1 MRDRALSR
9 AVENPLVRGG
19 LTLVAGILVGNVLGF
34 ARVAVTAYLLG
45 THSRA
50 DSLAV
55 AIGPLDTLNNL
66 LLNSM
71 IFAFVPMLTACKG
84 EERTAL
90 LLKLSR
96 LFAWVFS
103 AVSAGVI
110 LTAPWLMRALAPGLD
125 AQYFDQAVTTL
136 RILSVSTVA
145 AGSGA
150 IYCALLYTDR
160 RFAPTAFY
168 QAALNTFTIIG
179 ALALFRI
186 MGVYAFAVGYT
197 LGAIAQF
204 GIVWYAARRPLRTA
218 NLPEC
223 PIHWS
228 EILGKPAFFAVYAAG
243 LSLNITFTRAY
254 ATHAGPG
261 MAAAL
266 DYCMRG
272 VGVPM
277 ALLVSP
283 ISNSL
288 LPEIARLRSLFRI
301 REAFRLIDRTLAL
314 AALMVVAGCAFAL
327 AFRTPA
333 IALFFQRGNFTA
345 DSTAL
350 VSAVFLGL
358 GPSLVGWSLLEIMS
372 RSLFALDRPWPPVVA
387 AMIPVIFNA
396 CLTLRMGSF
405 QPKLVGLGSSIGLLL
420 GFATLFAMA
429 HVNRKEWMTQS

>member
-1 MRDRALSR
+1 
-9 AVENPLVRGG
+9 VENPLVRGG
-19 LTLVAGILVGNVLGF
+19 LTLIAGVLVGNVVGF

-55 AIGPLDTLNNL
+55 ALGPLDTLNSM

-84 EERTAL
+84 EDRTAL

-96 LFAWVFS
+96 LFTWVFG
-103 AVSAGVI
+103 AVSAAVI
-110 LTAPWLMRALAPGLD
+110 ISAPWLMRALAPGLD
-125 AQYFDQAVTTL
+125 PRYFDNAVNTL
-136 RILSVSTVA
+136 RILSLSTVA

-168 QAALNTFTIIG
+168 QAAINTFTIIA
-179 ALALFRI
+179 ALALFHLI
-186 MGVYAFAVGYT
+186 GVYAFAIGYT
-197 LGAIAQF
+197 AGAWAQF
-204 GIVWYAARRPLRTA
+204 SIVWYAARSSLKTG

-223 PIHWS
+223 RIHWS
-228 EILGKPAFFAVYAAG
+228 EILRKPAFFAVYASG
-243 LSLNITFTRAY
+243 LALNVTFTRAY

-283 ISNSL
+283 ISSSL
-288 LPEIARLRSLFRI
+288 LPEIARLRSLFRM
-301 REAFRLIDRTLAL
+301 RQAFRLIDRTVAL
-314 AALMVVAGCAFAL
+314 AALVAVSGCAFAL
-327 AFRTPA
+327 LFRRPA
-333 IALFFQRGNFTA
+333 VAIFFQRGSFTA

-350 VSAVFLGL
+350 VSAVFLGM
-358 GPSLVGWSLLEIMS
+358 GPSLVGWSLLEITS
-372 RSLFALDRPWPPVVA
+372 RSLFALDRPWPPVIA
-387 AMIPVIFNA
+387 ALVPLLFNV
-396 CLTLRMGSF
+396 CLTLRLH
-405 QPKLVGLGSSIGLLL
+405 PLRPELIGLGSSLGLFL
-420 GFATLFAMA
+420 GFVVLFVTA
-429 HVNRKEWMTQS
+429 HLNRKTWMEQN

>member
-1 MRDRALSR
+1 M
-9 AVENPLVRGG
+9 ENPLVRGG
-19 LTLVAGILVGNVLGF
+19 LTLIAGVLTGNVLGF
-34 ARVAVTAYLLG
+34 VRVAVTAYLLG

-84 EERTAL
+84 AERTAL

-96 LFAWVFS
+96 LFAWVFG
-103 AVSAGVI
+103 AVSAAVI
-110 LTAPWLMRALAPGLD
+110 LSAPWLMRALAPGLD
-125 AQYFDQAVTTL
+125 PQYFEKAVTTL

-168 QAALNTFTIIG
+168 QAALNTFTIIA

-186 MGVYAFAVGYT
+186 LGVYAFALGYT
-197 LGAIAQF
+197 VGAFVQF
-204 GIVWYAARRPLRTA
+204 GIVWYAARRPLQTD

-223 PIHWS
+223 TLHWS

-314 AALMVVAGCAFAL
+314 AALLVVAGCAFAL
-327 AFRTPA
+327 AFRRPA
-333 IALFFQRGNFTA
+333 IALFFQRGNFTVE
-345 DSTAL
+345 STTL

-358 GPSLVGWSLLEIMS
+358 GPSLVGWSLLEITS
-372 RSLFALDRPWPPVVA
+372 RSLFALDRPWPP
-387 AMIPVIFNA
+387 
-396 CLTLRMGSF
+396 
-405 QPKLVGLGSSIGLLL
+405 
-420 GFATLFAMA
+420 
-429 HVNRKEWMTQS
+429 